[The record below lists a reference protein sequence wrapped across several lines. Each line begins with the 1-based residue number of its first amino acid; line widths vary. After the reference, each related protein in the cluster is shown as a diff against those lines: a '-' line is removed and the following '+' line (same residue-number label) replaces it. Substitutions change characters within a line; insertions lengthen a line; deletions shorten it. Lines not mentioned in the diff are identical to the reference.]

1 MISTLEKE
9 ITFRFLKARK
19 KDGFLNIISIFSFI
33 GISLGVAVLIIVMSV
48 MNGFRS
54 ELINKIVGFN
64 SHITVKSYDNS
75 GIDQNKLN
83 NKNLKSI
90 TKNTIFSNSGE
101 AIILKNNTSKG
112 IVLRGY
118 QTKEFSNLTI
128 IKNDKFKGDKSKL
141 DKNSISIGNELSFSL
156 DLKIGDKI
164 TLMSPSGV
172 ETIIGSMPKQKTFE
186 ITSIFNSGLADFDNN
201 IALINLDTLDDFFGF
216 QKKDRSLEIYL
227 KDPQNIEEQK
237 QIVQNIFDQEF
248 IYTWADM
255 NNSLFSALKVERNVM
270 FIILSL
276 IIIVAAFNIIS
287 GLTILVKNKTR
298 DIAILKS
305 IGVLNKSIIK
315 IFFLVGVIIGTS
327 ATVFGIFLGV
337 TFSLYVENFRQFL
350 SSTFDISLFPEEIYF
365 LSTMPS
371 EINPYSILMI
381 SVCSILITI
390 IVSIFPA
397 FKAANLDPVQAL
409 KYE

>member
-1 MISTLEKE
+1 LISTLEKE

-19 KDGFLNIISIFSFI
+19 KDGFLNVISIFSFI

-48 MNGFRS
+48 MNGFRT

-64 SHITVKSYDNS
+64 SHITVKSYDNN
-75 GIDQNKLN
+75 GIQEDKLDN
-83 NKNLKSI
+83 NNLKIISKNL
-90 TKNTIFSNSGE
+90 IFSNSGE

-118 QTKEFSNLTI
+118 QAEEFSKLSI
-128 IKNDKFKGDKSKL
+128 IQNDNFKGESL
-141 DKNSISIGNELSFSL
+141 ILGKNSISIGNELSFSL
-156 DLKIGDKI
+156 DLKLGDKI

-216 QKKDRSLEIYL
+216 EKKERNLEIYL
-227 KDPQNIEEQK
+227 KDPKNIENQK
-237 QIVQNIFDQEF
+237 QIVQKIFDQEF

-255 NNSLFSALKVERNVM
+255 NSSLFSALKVERNVM

-298 DIAILKS
+298 DIAIF
-305 IGVLNKSIIK
+305 K
-315 IFFLVGVIIGTS
+315 I
-327 ATVFGIFLGV
+327 
-337 TFSLYVENFRQFL
+337 NW
-350 SSTFDISLFPEEIYF
+350 
-365 LSTMPS
+365 
-371 EINPYSILMI
+371 
-381 SVCSILITI
+381 C
-390 IVSIFPA
+390 
-397 FKAANLDPVQAL
+397 FK
-409 KYE
+409 

>member
-48 MNGFRS
+48 MNGFRT

-64 SHITVKSYDNS
+64 SHITVKSYDNN
-75 GIDQNKLN
+75 GIQRDKLDN
-83 NKNLKSI
+83 NNLKLISKNL
-90 TKNTIFSNSGE
+90 IFSNSGE

-118 QTKEFSNLTI
+118 QAEEFSKLSI
-128 IKNDKFKGDKSKL
+128 IQNDKFKGESSIL
-141 DKNSISIGNELSFSL
+141 GKNSISIGNELSFSL
-156 DLKIGDKI
+156 DLKLGDKI

-201 IALINLDTLDDFFGF
+201 IALINLDTLDDFFSF
-216 QKKDRSLEIYL
+216 EKQERNLEIYL
-227 KDPQNIEEQK
+227 KDPKNIEKQK
-237 QIVQNIFDQEF
+237 QTVQKIFDQEF

-255 NNSLFSALKVERNVM
+255 NSSLFSALKIERNVM

-298 DIAILKS
+298 DIAIL
-305 IGVLNKSIIK
+305 
-315 IFFLVGVIIGTS
+315 
-327 ATVFGIFLGV
+327 
-337 TFSLYVENFRQFL
+337 
-350 SSTFDISLFPEEIYF
+350 
-365 LSTMPS
+365 
-371 EINPYSILMI
+371 
-381 SVCSILITI
+381 
-390 IVSIFPA
+390 
-397 FKAANLDPVQAL
+397 
-409 KYE
+409 